1 MKIVKYLFIGEKPS
15 LTREV
20 EACYRNHMSEINN
33 KLGEIDFVALSG
45 HVCTNYEPTDYADW
59 ADAKWGDVDYPMIPQ
74 RWGIKVI
81 DDVRKRK
88 TVKSIK
94 DTVRNYDGIIV
105 GTDSDLEGY
114 GIYFLLEQYLKISD
128 MKALRFI
135 EHSLTDSEILESLLN
150 MTDYHTDPKHVQFTQ
165 SFLLRSRAD
174 WLYGMNAT
182 RMMSV
187 KMQDVLAIGRVK
199 APTIKLVYDNSMA
212 IDNFVPK
219 NYFIAEA
226 DYGNF
231 KAEYAEDTKKTTAF
245 DNKKDIPDF
254 PLHGVVKTKATKK
267 VLTHAPKLYDLSA
280 IQAEAGSTYGYSPT
294 ETLSTIQSL
303 YETHKVISYPR
314 TQCRFVSSEKAKE
327 FKMMLRN
334 MSAFEDLKPLAQA
347 ISDEDIARVMKDKQ
361 VVNDKE
367 VNKESHD
374 ALLPTDN
381 KPDLSKLNDAE
392 TKICHMIYKRLLAQ
406 FLPQLEENKTH
417 LVIMHGEY
425 PFIVN
430 GKVVLNQGW
439 KKLYGSSKDN
449 ILPDLSEG
457 DTVTAEK
464 IEPIERTTVPPKRLT
479 QATLLNAME
488 NIAKQIEDPELRKS
502 LADSKGIGTPATRD
516 SIISDI
522 IKRGYVEE
530 KKKGLYITKSG
541 KRYIESIDKL
551 NIASPVFAAIID
563 TDIKKIQR
571 GEASYEDVYNKIL
584 DNLNDMCSQIDEI
597 PSKRIIVEEKCPK
610 CGTNF
615 TAERYEYVCY
625 NCGYKL
631 SRRIA
636 GVEVTKEMLQTMLE
650 GNSTKTYTF
659 TKKNGDTF
667 RGKLKLTSEGLSFD
681 YKSGITCPL
690 CGKEN
695 ITMNRGG
702 VFCDNED
709 CDFKLFRKMAGH
721 IFNDYEIKKLIN
733 EGCVR
738 GIKDFKNKKG
748 ENFPA
753 TVILNDEGEVKFQF
767 EK

>member
-1 MKIVKYLFIGEKPS
+1 MRYLFIGEKPS
-15 LTREV
+15 LTRDV
-20 EACYRNHMSEINN
+20 EACYRNHMSEINS
-33 KLGEIDFVALSG
+33 KLGEVDFVALSG

-59 ADAKWGDVDYPMIPQ
+59 ADAKWADVDYPMIPQ

-81 DDVRKRK
+81 DDVRKKK

-94 DTVRNYDGIIV
+94 ESVRNYDGVIC
-105 GTDSDLEGY
+105 GTDSDVEGY
-114 GIYFLLEQYLKISD
+114 GIFFLLEQYLKITD
-128 MKALRFI
+128 MKVLRFI
-135 EHSLTDSEILESLLN
+135 EHSLTDSEILDSLLT
-150 MTDYHTDPKHVQFTQ
+150 MTDYHTDPKHIRFTQ

-187 KMQDVLAIGRVK
+187 KMQDTLAIGRVK

-231 KAEYAEDTKKTTAF
+231 KSEYAEDTKKPTPF
-245 DNKKDIPDF
+245 DNEKDIPDF
-254 PLHGVVKTKATKK
+254 PLQGVVKTKLTKK

-280 IQAEAGSTYGYSPT
+280 IQAEAGSTFGFSPT
-294 ETLSTIQSL
+294 ETLAIIQSL

-314 TQCRFVSSEKAKE
+314 TQCRFVSTEKSKE
-327 FKMMLRN
+327 FRMMLRN
-334 MSAFEDLKPLAQA
+334 MTVFDDLKPLAQA
-347 ISDEDIARVMKDKQ
+347 VSDEDINRVMKDKQ

-374 ALLPTDN
+374 ALLPTDT
-381 KPDLSKLNDAE
+381 KPDLSKLNENE

-417 LVIMHGEY
+417 LVIMHGDY
-425 PFIVN
+425 PFIAN

-439 KKLYGSSKDN
+439 KKLYSASKDN
-449 ILPDLSEG
+449 ILPDVSEG
-457 DTVTAEK
+457 EILTAQGINHAEK
-464 IEPIERTTVPPKRLT
+464 TTVPPKRLT

-530 KKKGLYITKSG
+530 KKKGLYITQSG

-563 TDIKKIQR
+563 TEIKKIQR
-571 GEASYEDVYNKIL
+571 GEAAYEDVYNQIVN
-584 DNLNDMCSQIDEI
+584 NLNDMCNQIDEI
-597 PSKRIIVEEKCPK
+597 PSKRIIVEEKCPN
-610 CGTNF
+610 CDTNF
-615 TAERYEYVCY
+615 TEERYNYICY
-625 NCGYKL
+625 NCGFKV
-631 SRRIA
+631 SKKVC
-636 GVEVTKEMLQTMLE
+636 GVDVTREMLSNMLE
-650 GNSTKTYTF
+650 GNSTKVCTF
-659 TKKNGDTF
+659 TKKDGTTF
-667 RGKLKLTSEGLSFD
+667 RGKLKLTSEGVAFD
-681 YKSGITCPL
+681 FESGITCPL

-695 ITMNRGG
+695 ITMNKGG
-702 VFCDNED
+702 VFCDNEE
-709 CDFKLFRKMAGH
+709 CDFKVFRKMAQH
-721 IFNDYEIKKLIN
+721 FFTDYELKKLIN
-733 EGCVR
+733 DGCVK
-738 GIKDFKNKKG
+738 GIRDFKSKKG
-748 ENFPA
+748 DTFAA
-753 TVILNDEGEVKFQF
+753 TVVLDENGQATF
-767 EK
+767 EFDK